1 VYGSAAIANDYA
13 KWGIGS
19 GQFSYPPGSGGYTGH
34 AVAFDDPSLAPGTG
48 DFTIECWV
56 YVPTSPPTIDTVLQV
71 PFFSPGQGGC
81 IRGSVVNSTSYT
93 LCWRKYV
100 AGSSEFLCETAAIS
114 TNAWHHVWL
123 TRESGTIRLAIDG
136 TESATTGTDTT
147 DYVYGTGY
155 KTVVGNHTTNVFPA
169 AETYGFG
176 GRIDDLRYTVGF
188 ARPLEVPTGP
198 YPNI

>member
-1 VYGSAAIANDYA
+1 
-13 KWGIGS
+13 
-19 GQFSYPPGSGGYTGH
+19 
-34 AVAFDDPSLAPGTG
+34 
-48 DFTIECWV
+48 
-56 YVPTSPPTIDTVLQV
+56 
-71 PFFSPGQGGC
+71 
-81 IRGSVVNSTSYT
+81 
-93 LCWRKYV
+93 
-100 AGSSEFLCETAAIS
+100 
-114 TNAWHHVWL
+114 
-123 TRESGTIRLAIDG
+123 LAIDG